1 MLTTNEAGQEKE
13 QEKKAEGAIKL
24 AKVLSSEVIRER
36 DEKLGGVGPP
46 ANFMKDTCLI

>member
-1 MLTTNEAGQEKE
+1 MRLVRKKSKK
-13 QEKKAEGAIKL
+13 KKAEGAIKL